1 MLTKQNTAIFDVL
14 IFALV
19 ASVLFGVWSFSRSLA
34 LVVPLA
40 NQGVP
45 SVTIDTQVPVA
56 QALAPISLREENM
69 SAFKTQLNQVLADF
83 TKAEPNKYGIVVQHL
98 GSGVSVSSAPKDI
111 FISASLYK
119 PFAAVLALK
128 LVDQGKLN
136 LDAPLR
142 LADGRTVREC
152 VEDSITVSDNPCGHA
167 LLSAT
172 GSKDSGVL
180 AKLRADGYLQTD
192 LTGLYPVTSAQDV
205 TLLFEH
211 IYKGD
216 LLSKNSN
223 QLLLNALKNQQVNDR
238 LPIGLSN
245 DAVVAHKTGDL
256 EGAVHDAG
264 IVYSAQS
271 GDYIITVLSGPDD
284 SGRNLLGRYAR
295 FGELMNSVHELMI
308 KHGTVLTSV
317 DSSS

>member
-1 MLTKQNTAIFDVL
+1 MLTKQNTAIVDVL
-14 IFALV
+14 IVALV

-40 NQGVP
+40 NPGAP

-83 TKAEPNKYGIVVQHL
+83 TKAEPNKYGVVVQHL
-98 GSGVSVSSAPKDI
+98 GSGVSASSSPEDI

-128 LVDQGKLN
+128 QVDQGKLH
-136 LDAPLR
+136 LDTPLAM
-142 LADGRTVREC
+142 ADGRTVRQC
-152 VEDSITVSDNPCGHA
+152 IVYTITISDNPCGHA
-167 LLSAT
+167 LLGAT
-172 GSKDSGVL
+172 GSKDASV
-180 AKLRADGYLQTD
+180 ADKLKADGYQQTD

-238 LPIGLSN
+238 LPVGLN
-245 DAVVAHKTGDL
+245 KDAVVAHKTGDL

-264 IVYSAQS
+264 IVYSSQT
-271 GDYIITVLSGPDD
+271 GDYIITVLSGPDN

-295 FGELMNSVHELMI
+295 FGELMKSVHELMI
-308 KHGTVLTSV
+308 KNAAVLTSV
-317 DSSS
+317 DQSS